1 MASCLPESR
10 VDVEIWSDGWCNVAN
25 IDRFFGGLI
34 LVMAIEDGHF
44 IPRYEVLDE
53 VSRHFVTELYL

>member
-10 VDVEIWSDGWCNVAN
+10 VDVEIWGDGWCNVAN
-25 IDRFFGGLI
+25 IDGFFGGLI

-44 IPRYEVLDE
+44 IPRYEALDE
-53 VSRHFVTELYL
+53 VNRHFVTELYL